1 MRQEERTTAIVTGS
15 GRGIGKETAVLLAR
29 EGANVVVCSRTESE
43 VRSVMEEIERMTSK
57 ANVLGI
63 KCHVSISSQV
73 GSLIRSTV
81 EKFGSEII
89 DILVN
94 NATVVFNKRLVD
106 TVPEA

>member
-1 MRQEERTTAIVTGS
+1 
-15 GRGIGKETAVLLAR
+15 
-29 EGANVVVCSRTESE
+29 
-43 VRSVMEEIERMTSK
+43 MTSK

-63 KCHVSISSQV
+63 KCHVSISSQI

-94 NATVVFNKRLVD
+94 NATVAFNKRLVD
-106 TVPEA
+106 TVPEVFLLYDNHL

>member
-1 MRQEERTTAIVTGS
+1 M
-15 GRGIGKETAVLLAR
+15 KETAVLLAR
-29 EGANVVVCSRTESE
+29 EGANVVVCSRTECE

-94 NATVVFNKRLVD
+94 NAAVAFKRLVD
-106 TVPEA
+106 TVPEVF